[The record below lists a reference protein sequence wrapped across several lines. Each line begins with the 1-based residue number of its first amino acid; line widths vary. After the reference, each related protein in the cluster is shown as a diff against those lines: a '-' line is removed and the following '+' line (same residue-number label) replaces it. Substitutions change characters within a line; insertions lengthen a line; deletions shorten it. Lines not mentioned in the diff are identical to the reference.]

1 MLPVFFF
8 STIQRQIFDFFSD
21 AFNEKMQKLSNEYA
35 TVLNRLKAAKI
46 ELDNESKKLDDMQR
60 RYEHFEME
68 LDELARN
75 RMENNDVL
83 IKIHKEIME
92 QNSKVERARREMK
105 ISKKAMMKK
114 VGNREYVRLLEV
126 CQLLVNLISEF

>member
-1 MLPVFFF
+1 M
-8 STIQRQIFDFFSD
+8 
-21 AFNEKMQKLSNEYA
+21 
-35 TVLNRLKAAKI
+35 NRLKAAKI

-126 CQLLVNLISEF
+126 C

>member
-1 MLPVFFF
+1 
-8 STIQRQIFDFFSD
+8 
-21 AFNEKMQKLSNEYA
+21 MQKLSNEYA

-68 LDELARN
+68 LDELTHN
-75 RMENNDVL
+75 RMDNNDVL

-92 QNSKVERARREMK
+92 QNSKVERAKREMK
-105 ISKKAMMKK
+105 IAKKAMMKK
-114 VGNREYVRLLEV
+114 VGNREYVQLFEV
-126 CQLLVNLISEF
+126 CWFSLKNFSLCLTAMHNVLNLILFIL

>member
-1 MLPVFFF
+1 
-8 STIQRQIFDFFSD
+8 
-21 AFNEKMQKLSNEYA
+21 MQKLSNEYA

>member
-1 MLPVFFF
+1 MVSLYTSILCFTDLLQVKSVP
-8 STIQRQIFDFFSD
+8 FSD
-21 AFNEKMQKLSNEYA
+21 EFNEKMQKLSNEYA
-35 TVLNRLKAAKI
+35 TALNRLKAAKV
-46 ELDNESKKLDDMQR
+46 ELENESKKLDDLQR
-60 RYEHFEME
+60 RYEHFEVE

-105 ISKKAMMKK
+105 ISKKAMTKK

-126 CQLLVNLISEF
+126 C

>member
-1 MLPVFFF
+1 
-8 STIQRQIFDFFSD
+8 
-21 AFNEKMQKLSNEYA
+21 MQKLSNEYA

-68 LDELARN
+68 LDELTHN
-75 RMENNDVL
+75 RMDNNDVL

-92 QNSKVERARREMK
+92 QNSKVERAKREMK
-105 ISKKAMMKK
+105 IAKKAMMKK
-114 VGNREYVRLLEV
+114 VGNREYVRLFEV
-126 CQLLVNLISEF
+126 CWFSSRISSSGLPAMQ